1 MEYSSTTGI
10 NIHEYT
16 VSELNKAIQGTLEG
30 KFENIRVRGEI
41 SGLNKAASGH
51 VYLSLKDNDSIISAV
66 IWSSKIN
73 QFNFI
78 PEDGME
84 VLVDGNII
92 TWAPA
97 SKYQIIINNV
107 ELAGEGVLLKLVE
120 DRKRKLQQEGL
131 FDVSFKNKLHYIP
144 NCIGIITSE
153 TGAAFRDIIKILRNR
168 FPISILLYP
177 VLVQGKGAA
186 EEIYKYYA
194 NSVVLIGNRDKWTT
208 GSGFFINH
216 NGLKI
221 ITNWH
226 VVEGTKKVDVWL
238 KPKEKKDMKEV
249 QAMTKLY
256 KEAYDKLWNN
266 ISLTLIFQRVTVLF
280 LLYCRTLTPRRF

>member
-1 MEYSSTTGI
+1 MEYSSTIGI

-41 SGLNKAASGH
+41 SGINKAASGH

-84 VLVDGNII
+84 VLVDGNIK

-107 ELAGEGVLLKLVE
+107 ELAGEGALLKLVE

-131 FDVSFKNKLHYIP
+131 FDVSFKNKLPYIP
-144 NCIGIITSE
+144 NCIGIITS
-153 TGAAFRDIIKILRNR
+153 
-168 FPISILLYP
+168 
-177 VLVQGKGAA
+177 
-186 EEIYKYYA
+186 
-194 NSVVLIGNRDKWTT
+194 
-208 GSGFFINH
+208 
-216 NGLKI
+216 
-221 ITNWH
+221 
-226 VVEGTKKVDVWL
+226 
-238 KPKEKKDMKEV
+238 
-249 QAMTKLY
+249 
-256 KEAYDKLWNN
+256 
-266 ISLTLIFQRVTVLF
+266 
-280 LLYCRTLTPRRF
+280 